1 MSPDVNGLFESFG
14 KVKQKDDENATRV
27 VSNIFIPTWGNDLI

>member
-27 VSNIFIPTWGNDLI
+27 VSNIIYFHPYLGK